1 MSLARDASA
10 GALPIRQ
17 KSIIRMDRYTT
28 EAYPCVVAETYA
40 TASQDL

>member
-1 MSLARDASA
+1 VQDASA
-10 GALPIRQ
+10 EALLVRQ
-17 KSIIRMDRYTT
+17 KSIIRMDGYTA